1 MNRCT
6 SELLESFLVDYGWA
20 FRREGESGSGV
31 KVEGTSLWKTGFR
44 GEEHIF
50 PLSII
55 MTETWISFVIQP
67 FVPLSVDWESWPEI
81 SRLLLELNARA
92 TMAKFSISAEGR
104 IELGIEVLNAGFTYE
119 SFTLTMGLLGYYADC
134 YYDEI
139 LSGLDHLGYSYTES
153 LNLLT

>member
-6 SELLESFLVDYGWA
+6 GELLESFLADYGWA
-20 FRREGESGSGV
+20 FRREGEGM
-31 KVEGTSLWKTGFR
+31 WKTGFR
-44 GEEHIF
+44 GEEQIF

-55 MTETWISFVIQP
+55 LTETWISFVVQP
-67 FVPLSVDWESWPEI
+67 FVELSIDWDSWPEI

-92 TMAKFSISAEGR
+92 TMAKLSISLEGR
-104 IELGIEVLNAGFTYE
+104 IELSIEVLNAAFTYE
-119 SFTLTMGLLGYYADC
+119 SFSLTMGLLGYYADS

-139 LSGLDHLGYSYTES
+139 LSDLDMIGYRYSES